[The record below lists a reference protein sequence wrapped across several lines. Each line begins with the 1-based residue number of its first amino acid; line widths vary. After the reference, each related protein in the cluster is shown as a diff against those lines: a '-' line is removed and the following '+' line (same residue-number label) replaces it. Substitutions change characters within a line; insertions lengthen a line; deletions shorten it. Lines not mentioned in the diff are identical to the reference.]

1 MDNKDTNSPAV
12 PRENIAQWFIRL
24 NSQIAGWAASMAW
37 WRLFLLFIIVMATAG
52 ILSDQ
57 LNLHHDKVKVVRSKN
72 KDVVI
77 GGPDG
82 VTITRRHK
90 AVTPP
95 DPAAADASGAVSPP
109 ANPDS
114 DDENDEDIPRTI
126 TRQVWTVRGLIGDIG
141 SAMLVI
147 VIAYVIASKVIVRKV
162 AQADAKVRSAQD
174 AAVHEA
180 MERQLAQAKLQVLQA
195 QVEPHFLFNT
205 LSAIDFLIETDPPR
219 ASQMQKALITYL
231 RGALPQ
237 MRQQSSTLG
246 REMRLIKS
254 FLDLLKMRMED
265 RLEVEFQVPEGAE
278 TAEFPP
284 MMLQSLVENAIKHGV
299 EPKPE
304 GGKVT
309 VAARIQNGQLWVEV
323 KDTGVGIPNTDRL
336 QSPTSGTGL
345 GLQNI
350 RERLAMLYPGKS
362 RLILMADDTQGT
374 TVKIVVP
381 YHVGVETEKTA

>member
-1 MDNKDTNSPAV
+1 
-12 PRENIAQWFIRL
+12 
-24 NSQIAGWAASMAW
+24 
-37 WRLFLLFIIVMATAG
+37 
-52 ILSDQ
+52 
-57 LNLHHDKVKVVRSKN
+57 
-72 KDVVI
+72 
-77 GGPDG
+77 
-82 VTITRRHK
+82 
-90 AVTPP
+90 
-95 DPAAADASGAVSPP
+95 
-109 ANPDS
+109 
-114 DDENDEDIPRTI
+114 
-126 TRQVWTVRGLIGDIG
+126 
-141 SAMLVI
+141 VI